1 MSYSKPVNLPVAARS
16 RATGHRAEL
25 QNWPRTSCLSSSKR
39 YPPENFA
46 VRALSDSLKAMMGWV
61 LRWLSAVRTRF
72 CRRCDLLLEF
82 IALRH
87 QLAVLQRTGTRR
99 PCFRPSERLFWA
111 FLSRWW
117 ANWQR
122 SLIVVQP
129 ATVLRWRRRGLWA
142 ILVSGSSGHWRGG
155 RPRISNEVRAL
166 IVRMSQENFLWGA
179 PRIHGEL
186 LKLGFVVSQATV
198 SRYMPRRDYPPTQR
212 WRTFLRNQAF
222 AVGTISLGEAGRPS
236 HELLALVGGWIARLV
251 RRVTKVRDSI
261 PGRLIELSSALHP
274 LRAYRSSNCAD
285 WRDPSTTPGD
295 GNRTTAARRLSA
307 YRSRAS
313 PRRMPAF
320 TNFARPSLSRA
331 RAKRP
336 IFPTAPLVL
345 HVCHAQ
351 RAQKRMILDAPSLPG
366 DPSASRRLRM
376 KS

>member
-1 MSYSKPVNLPVAARS
+1 MSINACCDGQSVVVVSTENLIRVGCAF
-16 RATGHRAEL
+16 
-25 QNWPRTSCLSSSKR
+25 SKR
-39 YPPENFA
+39 YPPANFA
-46 VRALSDSLKAMMGWV
+46 VRTLSDSLKAMTGWV

-72 CRRCDLLLEF
+72 RQRRDLLLEF
-82 IALRH
+82 IVLHH

-99 PCFRPSERLFWA
+99 PCFRPSERLFWVL
-111 FLSRWW
+111 LSRWW

-122 SLIVVQP
+122 GLIIVQP

-142 ILVSGSSGHWRGG
+142 ILVSGSSGRWRGG
-155 RPRISNEVRAL
+155 RPRISSEVRAL

-198 SRYMPRRDYPPTQR
+198 SRYIPRRGYPPTQR

-222 AVGTISLGEAGRPS
+222 AVGTTGLGEAGRPS
-236 HELLALVGGWIARLV
+236 HELLALVHGWIARHV

-261 PGRLIELSSALHP
+261 PGRLVELLSTLHS
-274 LRAYRSSNCAD
+274 LRAYRSSNCAV

-295 GNRTTAARRLSA
+295 SNWTMAGRRLSA

-320 TNFARPSLSRA
+320 EGEPVSGQYDWSYRERDARLWA
-331 RAKRP
+331 
-336 IFPTAPLVL
+336 
-345 HVCHAQ
+345 
-351 RAQKRMILDAPSLPG
+351 DYY
-366 DPSASRRLRM
+366 
-376 KS
+376 